1 MSWPNQG
8 CSLYLK
14 KSRDVPLVT
23 NAHGHHIL
31 KEPKEGAIISLLGP
45 RIMQE
50 AVELKEETASAL

>member
-1 MSWPNQG
+1 MSWSNQG
-8 CSLYLK
+8 CWLYLE

-31 KEPKEGAIISLLGP
+31 KEPEEGAVISLLGP

-50 AVELKEETASAL
+50 AVELKEEPASAL